1 VDLAEIVVGVEAAAA
16 DLIDSQ
22 IDVKYRYMDNS
33 AQGTIEELK
42 LKITQAKL
50 PQEISD
56 KLLNLLKFPGSG
68 VELEKTIAYINFVLS
83 LPFDKYAEDILDIN
97 RAKQILDKNHFGLQS
112 VKDRILEYLSV
123 LILHKQKGQTN
134 SFHAPILA
142 FIGLV
147 GTGKTSL
154 TSSIAESLGRPIVRI
169 PFGGLGDPAT
179 LRGQSRQKDGESGQI
194 MKAIKL
200 SKVSN
205 PVILLDEIDRV
216 AVEYRTDLMGVL
228 VELLDPAQNQAF
240 VDHFL
245 DFPYDLSQVLFI
257 ATANNTTN
265 IATAV
270 MDRLEPIAMPS
281 YTDEEKLTIG
291 RAYLLP
297 KAMDG
302 AGLDRGVLIIDDLTW
317 PQIIRPLG
325 FDAGIRS
332 LQRTIQGICRKVARK
347 IVEGE
352 KGPFK
357 ISQENLGEYLS

>member
-1 VDLAEIVVGVEAAAA
+1 ME
-16 DLIDSQ
+16 
-22 IDVKYRYMDNS
+22 NS
-33 AQGTIEELK
+33 ALSIIEELK
-42 LKITQAKL
+42 IKITQTSL
-50 PQEISD
+50 PQEISE

-83 LPFDKYAEDILDIN
+83 LPFNKYAEDVLDIN
-97 RAKQILDKNHFGLQS
+97 RAKQILDKNHYGLQS

-123 LILHKQKGQTN
+123 LILHKQKGQSN
-134 SFHAPILA
+134 DFHAPILA

-147 GTGKTSL
+147 GTGKTSIAY
-154 TSSIAESLGRPIVRI
+154 SIAQSLGRPLIRI

-179 LRGQSRQKDGESGQI
+179 LRGQSRGEDDGEAGQI

-200 SKVSN
+200 AKVSN

-216 AVEYRTDLMGVL
+216 AVEHRTDLMGVL

-240 VDHFL
+240 TDHYL

-257 ATANNTTN
+257 ATANNTAN

-270 MDRLEPIAMPS
+270 MDRLEPIQMPS
-281 YTDEEKLTIG
+281 YSDEEKLIIG
-291 RAYLLP
+291 KEYLLP
-297 KAMDG
+297 KALDE
-302 AGLDRGVLIIDDLTW
+302 AGLEKSALIIDEATW

-332 LQRTIQGICRKVARK
+332 LQRTLQSICRKVARK
-347 IVEGE
+347 TVESGSSV
-352 KGPFK
+352 FK
-357 ISQENLGEYLS
+357 ITAENLGEYLAG